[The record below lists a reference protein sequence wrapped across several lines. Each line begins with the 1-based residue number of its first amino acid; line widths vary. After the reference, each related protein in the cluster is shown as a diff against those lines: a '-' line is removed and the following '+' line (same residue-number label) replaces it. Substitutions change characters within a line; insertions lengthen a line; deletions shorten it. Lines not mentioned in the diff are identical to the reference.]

1 MHYAVILKVILAPV
15 FLLLCLTIPTKVK
28 KIRLRKSPSSL
39 LLRSQ
44 KEVFMA
50 LGEIRCE
57 EISNSRSSIY
67 LASLGALREAGTKS
81 GCYTKSR
88 SYLVDAG
95 KRAFGWVHALMYV
108 HEASNRVQGG
118 LLPEV
123 RIFY

>member
-1 MHYAVILKVILAPV
+1 
-15 FLLLCLTIPTKVK
+15 
-28 KIRLRKSPSSL
+28 
-39 LLRSQ
+39 
-44 KEVFMA
+44 MA

-123 RIFY
+123 RIFINKHSSISRTNNFINSYVEPYKVKRLHGEIFSAP